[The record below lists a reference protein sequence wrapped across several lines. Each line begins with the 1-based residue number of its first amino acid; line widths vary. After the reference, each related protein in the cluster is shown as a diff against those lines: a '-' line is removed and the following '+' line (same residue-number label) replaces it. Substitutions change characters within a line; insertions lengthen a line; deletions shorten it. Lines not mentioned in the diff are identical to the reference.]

1 MAQATHRSAN
11 GKMIAMETLR
21 LENEKTIA
29 VGNMKV
35 NARGDTLG
43 PGGRPMATKQETV
56 NEYYNLHTP
65 TIGGNQVVPAQAVL
79 REQQF
84 DAPSA
89 DPLIEEQDAFD
100 VEATPAPAPQKPN
113 PHNVSAPAGQKPVRG
128 SLAASVAQKP
138 IDIKQE
144 LMKSAKQQHKAKGP
158 ARF

>member
-1 MAQATHRSAN
+1 MAQATHRTAN
-11 GKMIAMETLR
+11 GKMMAMENLR
-21 LENEKTIA
+21 LQNEKTIA

-35 NARGDTLG
+35 NARGETLG
-43 PGGRPMATKQETV
+43 PGGRPLATKQQTV

-65 TIGGNQVVPAQAVL
+65 TVGGPVTQEPQQL

-89 DPLIEEQDAFD
+89 DPLIEEQDNFG
-100 VEATPAPAPQKPN
+100 VEETSQPEPQKVV

-128 SLAASVAQKP
+128 SLAAAVAQKP
-138 IDIKQE
+138 VDVKQE

-158 ARF
+158 SRF

>member
-43 PGGRPMATKQETV
+43 PGGRPLATKQETV

-65 TIGGNQVVPAQAVL
+65 TVGGAVTNTPAVL

-89 DPLIEEQDAFD
+89 DPLIEEQDNFD
-100 VEATPAPAPQKPN
+100 VDATPALEPQKHV

>member
-1 MAQATHRSAN
+1 MAQQSYRTAN
-11 GKMIAMETLR
+11 GKMVAMETLR

-35 NARGDTLG
+35 NAAGDTLG
-43 PGGRPMATKQETV
+43 PGGRPMATRQEAV

-65 TIGGNQVVPAQAVL
+65 TVGGPQQAPVL

-84 DAPSA
+84 DMGPVA
-89 DPLIEEQDAFD
+89 DPLIEEQDNFD
-100 VEATPAPAPQKPN
+100 VDATPAPEAQKPVI
-113 PHNVSAPAGQKPVRG
+113 HNVSAPAGQKPVRG

-138 IDIKQE
+138 IDVKQE

>member
-1 MAQATHRSAN
+1 MAQQSYRTAN
-11 GKMIAMETLR
+11 GKMVAMETLR

-65 TIGGNQVVPAQAVL
+65 TSNAPAVL
-79 REQQF
+79 REQQY
-84 DAPSA
+84 DMGPVA

-100 VEATPAPAPQKPN
+100 VVATPAPAPQVSM

-128 SLAASVAQKP
+128 SLAAAVAQKP
-138 IDIKQE
+138 QDVKQE